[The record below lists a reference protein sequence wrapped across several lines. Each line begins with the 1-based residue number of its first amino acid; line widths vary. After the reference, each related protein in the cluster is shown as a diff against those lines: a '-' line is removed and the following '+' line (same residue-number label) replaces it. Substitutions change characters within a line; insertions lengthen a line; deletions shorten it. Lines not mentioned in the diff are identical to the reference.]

1 MVRYVAMKL
10 ENAVFWNEL
19 YKMIPEN
26 RAVKRNYQNRQEI
39 KDFRN
44 QFQKNCLHC
53 ILYPVSGKR
62 EDVSTIFSKVIKI
75 YIKRLFSKN
84 VYLTD
89 TSISYNQY
97 GGTDMLNSSRHVS
110 VSFSTNKNVN

>member
-1 MVRYVAMKL
+1 MKL

-44 QFQKNCLHC
+44 QF
-53 ILYPVSGKR
+53 
-62 EDVSTIFSKVIKI
+62 
-75 YIKRLFSKN
+75 
-84 VYLTD
+84 
-89 TSISYNQY
+89 
-97 GGTDMLNSSRHVS
+97 
-110 VSFSTNKNVN
+110 